1 MVLLAPHALP
11 GRGSAHWEPQLWV
24 SGMTAEPPE
33 SQGEGSVI
41 LFVLQRRKL
50 GLGNIL
56 LDHEQAVQDRPGV
69 SHAQESSEMSFPEGT
84 PL

>member
-41 LFVLQRRKL
+41 LFVLQL
-50 GLGNIL
+50 
-56 LDHEQAVQDRPGV
+56 V
-69 SHAQESSEMSFPEGT
+69 SSVEMEAGSAT
-84 PL
+84 TLSCVSQS